1 MLPEMLELMFKNI
14 TGMTLQ
20 PNWLTLPEFL
30 TDYVTLLMVK
40 SYYYMLVLKILLD
53 VIWLWINGI
62 NYLKFSSKRIIWPSL
77 IWLIKDLP
85 LEIFIKMLKLLDY
98 LLKKIFLYW
107 LVNLMPKIWDY
118 MDKESDVYLSYL
130 TTK

>member
-1 MLPEMLELMFKNI
+1 
-14 TGMTLQ
+14 
-20 PNWLTLPEFL
+20 L

-53 VIWLWINGI
+53 VIWLWINGT